1 MNDGETSV
9 FNQSLV
15 EESVASIDCCKP
27 VETVDEKLDRQS
39 SAESGIQA

>member
-9 FNQSLV
+9 FNENSV
-15 EESVASIDCCKP
+15 AESVSVDCCKP
-27 VETVDEKLDRQS
+27 VETDEKLDRQS